1 METARATAGA
11 ALGWMERMW
20 KRGLPSHVGP
30 IAIAWTAMT
39 LLVTAFGPFGG
50 RMENAS
56 SLALRELKSAFP
68 WIRHR
73 ILPVDSVIAP
83 ARLLDALRTIQP
95 DALVM
100 LGEAANSSRIR
111 LETTAW
117 NKMDFSIPD
126 IAGRQPKGR
135 AILRGGIPRLPAKLP
150 LEGIRVRLEE
160 MGHDVELSNDPG
172 RYLCNQVF
180 YTALHRL
187 GADVPA
193 GFIHLPLA
201 ANYPTARVVDALGAV
216 VEILTP
222 APSKRAAGSP
232 FPPTVR

>member
-1 METARATAGA
+1 
-11 ALGWMERMW
+11 
-20 KRGLPSHVGP
+20 
-30 IAIAWTAMT
+30 MT
-39 LLVTAFGPFGG
+39 LLITAFGPFGG

-83 ARLLDALRTIQP
+83 ARLLDALRTIRP

-100 LGEAANSSRIR
+100 LGEAADSSRIR

-117 NKMDFSIPD
+117 NEMDFTITD

-135 AILRGGIPRLPAKLP
+135 AIRRDGAAHLPATLP
-150 LEGIRVRLEE
+150 LQEIHARLRKI
-160 MGHDVELSNDPG
+160 GHDAELSDDPG

-180 YTALHRL
+180 YTALDRL
-187 GADVPA
+187 GVGCPA

-201 ANYPTARVVDALGAV
+201 GNYPTARAADALGAI
-216 VEILTP
+216 VEILTD
-222 APSKRAAGSP
+222 ARSKRADGSA
-232 FPPTVR
+232 FPTAAR

>member
-1 METARATAGA
+1 
-11 ALGWMERMW
+11 
-20 KRGLPSHVGP
+20 
-30 IAIAWTAMT
+30 MT
-39 LLVTAFGPFGG
+39 LLITAFGPFGG

-73 ILPVDSVIAP
+73 ILPVDSFIAP
-83 ARLLDALRTIQP
+83 ARLLDALRTSRP

-100 LGEAANSSRIR
+100 LGEAANSSKIR

-117 NKMDFSIPD
+117 NEMDFTIPD
-126 IAGRQPKGR
+126 IAGRQPRGC
-135 AILRGGIPRLPAKLP
+135 AIRRDAAASLPATLP
-150 LEGIRVRLEE
+150 LQEISARFQK
-160 MGHDVELSNDPG
+160 MGHDAEFSEDPG

-187 GADVPA
+187 GGGCLA

-201 ANYPTARVVDALGAV
+201 GNYPTARVVDALGAV
-216 VEILTP
+216 IEILT
-222 APSKRAAGSP
+222 AARSKRADGSE
-232 FPPTVR
+232 FPPSAR